1 MIYVVEIACI
11 VFLLVNA
18 AICITFGSFKWEE
31 WKAYREIS
39 PRYRAG
45 FYACIGWLFG
55 LYHLLFAILKAFY
68 TALDA
73 LQ

>member
-11 VFLLVNA
+11 LFLLANA
-18 AICITFGSFKWEE
+18 AICIAFGGFQWQE
-31 WKAYREIS
+31 WKAVRTYRS
-39 PRYRAG
+39 G
-45 FYACIGWLFG
+45 FYACIGWLIG
-55 LYHLLFAILKAFY
+55 AYHLLFAILKAFY

>member
-11 VFLLVNA
+11 VFLLANA
-18 AICITFGSFKWEE
+18 AICITFGSFQWQE
-31 WKAYREIS
+31 WKAYRL
-39 PRYRAG
+39 YRAG

-55 LYHLLFAILKAFY
+55 LYHLLFAILKAVY